1 MLQYVIIGLALGSIY
16 AIASSSIVVTFVS
29 TGTLNFAFGAMA
41 YVSARCFY
49 WLNSQHHVS
58 TALAGIVCVLVVA
71 PVLGVALWALVFRRL
86 GQQSTVIRVVA
97 TVGLSIALVPLADVT
112 FGTVA
117 ISKAPGLAGSPVPYY
132 RFLGTVITLDQII
145 VYVALI
151 LVATSGVLI
160 LKRTAIGLRV
170 RAMVDSEALTSLSG
184 TTTNR
189 ISCGV
194 WAVTTSLAG
203 LCGVL
208 VAPLGGLSIASMTA
222 LMTSSFAAVVAARL
236 RSLPMAVVISLLL
249 GLVASLLQYWLP
261 PSGLLTALLLPSV
274 PFIVLVSFLVIYVL
288 LRQPVDENLGVGGVL
303 DRAVR
308 PSSGTARSSPPSQ
321 VPIARPVR
329 AIAPVVLMIAVVL
342 LPILLNGYWLGLVA
356 GGFALGIAFLSFTL
370 VTGEGGMIWLCQIT
384 FAGAGAIGS
393 AQLVTAYGWA
403 PLPAVLVFAVAVVP
417 VGIVISVLTTNLGDL
432 YVAIATLS
440 FAIVMGTV
448 VFTRDPFYNF
458 GAGVSIAR
466 PSFALGDRSFAY
478 LSLATFAVIAIA
490 LLNLRRSTTGLALSA
505 VRWSPAAAKTLDL
518 STVKTKVLASAVAT
532 YIAAVGGGFIA
543 MSNGSAI
550 PDSYV
555 AYAGLIWL
563 AVYVTLGVRSLW
575 AALFAGLTFTLVPGL
590 FGAYLPSSWSNL
602 PTILFGVGAVLVVN
616 NPDGVV
622 ATYGRQ
628 FQALLV
634 MLARG
639 RRPARPLP
647 EPPAPLPTSTEVLAA
662 VADRWAAS

>member
-1 MLQYVIIGLALGSIY
+1 MLQYVMIGLALGSIY
-16 AIASSSIVVTFVS
+16 AIASSSVVVTFVS

-58 TALAGIVCVLVVA
+58 TALAGVVSVLVVA
-71 PVLGVALWALVFRRL
+71 PALGVVLWALVFRRL
-86 GQQSTVIRVVA
+86 GQQSTVVRVVA

-117 ISKAPGLAGSPVPYY
+117 IAQAPGLAGSPVPYY
-132 RFLGTVITLDQII
+132 RVLGTVITLDQII
-145 VYVALI
+145 VYIALL
-151 LVATSGVLI
+151 LVVSSGVLI
-160 LKRTAIGLRV
+160 LKRTSVGLRV

-184 TTTNR
+184 TTTAR

-194 WAVTTSLAG
+194 WAVTMSLAG

-236 RSLPMAVVISLLL
+236 RSLPMAVGISLLL

-261 PSGLLTALLLPSV
+261 PAALSTALLLPSV
-274 PFIVLVSFLVIYVL
+274 PFIVLVSFLVLYVL
-288 LRQPVDENLGVGGVL
+288 LRQPVDENLGMGGVL
-303 DRAVR
+303 DRAIRPSTGAVR
-308 PSSGTARSSPPSQ
+308 PSRLSQ
-321 VPIARPVR
+321 VPVSGPVR
-329 AIAPVVLMIAVVL
+329 AFGPVILTIAVVL
-342 LPILLNGYWLGLVA
+342 LPVLVNGYWLGLVA

-393 AQLVTAYGWA
+393 AQLVTAHGWA

-417 VGIVISVLTTNLGDL
+417 VGIAISVLTTKLGDL

-448 VFTRDPFYNF
+448 VFTRNPFYNF

-478 LSLATFAVIAIA
+478 LALATFIVIAIV

-505 VRWSPAAAKTLDL
+505 VRWSPDAARTLDL
-518 STVKTKVLASAVAT
+518 STVKTKVLASALAT

-543 MSNGSAI
+543 MSSGSAI

-555 AYAGLIWL
+555 AYDGLIWL
-563 AVYVTLGVRSLW
+563 AVYVTLGVRSIW

-590 FGAYLPSSWSNL
+590 FGAYLPSSWANL
-602 PTILFGVGAVLVVN
+602 PTILFGLGAVLVVN

-622 ATYGRQ
+622 ATHGRQ
-628 FQALLV
+628 LQGLL
-634 MLARG
+634 MILAHG
-639 RRPARPLP
+639 GRPARPQP
-647 EPPAPLPTSTEVLAA
+647 GPPAPVTPGTDVLASA
-662 VADRWAAS
+662 TDRWAAS